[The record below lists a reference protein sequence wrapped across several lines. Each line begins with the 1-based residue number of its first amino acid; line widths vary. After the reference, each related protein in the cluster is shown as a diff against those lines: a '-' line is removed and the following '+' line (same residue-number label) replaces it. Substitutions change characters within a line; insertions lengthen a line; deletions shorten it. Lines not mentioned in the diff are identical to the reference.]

1 MKHAFEI
8 SKLAEFDLESI
19 WLFTL
24 ENWSLTQADN
34 YYQLIISEIHSI
46 CENPEIGKPIEE
58 IKKEHR
64 IRKIKSH
71 IIVYKIKK
79 NKIWIDRILHKRM
92 DIELK
97 LID

>member
-1 MKHAFEI
+1 MKRAFEI
-8 SKLAEFDLESI
+8 SKLAELDLESI

-24 ENWSLTQADN
+24 ENWSLTQADK
-34 YYQLIISEIHSI
+34 YYHLIISEIHSI
-46 CENPEIGKPIEE
+46 CENPELGKSIEE

-71 IIVYKIKK
+71 IIVYKINK

-92 DIELK
+92 DIELQ